1 MLILTHDGPG
11 FRSRLQE
18 RADALAQ
25 AEQLQRGPRYSRVV
39 TLESTRAA
47 HPSRRFFVVC
57 YPNSEE

>member
-18 RADALAQ
+18 RTDALVQ
-25 AEQLQRGPRYSRVV
+25 AEQLQQDLRYARVV

-47 HPSRRFFVVC
+47 HPERRFFVVC
-57 YPNSEE
+57 